1 MSHSVPAFARIVIP
15 VVLVA
20 FGVGFAAIVRRAADG
35 RLPRNNY
42 AGIRIPGTLRD
53 DEGWLAG
60 HRAAQRSSDVAGAGM
75 VVAGVLA
82 PWVDDLRWFLSWLLV
97 AVVWSMVWIGR
108 ATVRAS
114 RAARVP

>member
-1 MSHSVPAFARIVIP
+1 MSNSVPAFARIVVPLVI
-15 VVLVA
+15 VA
-20 FGVGFAAIVRRAADG
+20 FGVGFAALVRRAADG

-60 HRAAQRSSDVAGAGM
+60 HRAAQGSSDVAGAGM

-82 PWVDDLRWFLSWLLV
+82 PWADDLRWFLSWVLV

>member
-1 MSHSVPAFARIVIP
+1 VTDTVPAFARVVVPI
-15 VVLVA
+15 VLVA
-20 FGVGFAAIVRRAADG
+20 FGAGLSAVVRRAADG

-60 HRAAQRSSDVAGAGM
+60 HRAAQGSCDAAGAGM

-82 PWVDDLRWFLSWLLV
+82 PWVDDVRWFLSWVLV
-97 AVVWSMVWIGR
+97 AVVWSMVWLGR
-108 ATVRAS
+108 ATWRAS
-114 RAARVP
+114 RATRVG

>member
-1 MSHSVPAFARIVIP
+1 VSAGVPAFARVVVP
-15 VVLVA
+15 VVLVV
-20 FGVGFAAIVRRAADG
+20 FGAGFAAVVRRAADG

-60 HRAAQRSSDVAGAGM
+60 HRAAQGSCDVAGAGM
-75 VVAGVLA
+75 VVAGVLT
-82 PWVDDLRWFLSWLLV
+82 PWVDDLRWFLSWVLV

-114 RAARVP
+114 RAARLQ

>member
-1 MSHSVPAFARIVIP
+1 VSNSVPGFARVVVP
-15 VVLVA
+15 VVIVV
-20 FGVGFAAIVRRAADG
+20 FGVGFAAVVRRAADG
-35 RLPRNNY
+35 RFPRNNY

-53 DEGWLAG
+53 DEGWRAG
-60 HRAAQRSSDVAGAGM
+60 HRAAQGASDMAGVGM

-82 PWVDDLRWFLSWLLV
+82 PWVDDVRWFLAWVLV

-114 RAARVP
+114 RAARIP